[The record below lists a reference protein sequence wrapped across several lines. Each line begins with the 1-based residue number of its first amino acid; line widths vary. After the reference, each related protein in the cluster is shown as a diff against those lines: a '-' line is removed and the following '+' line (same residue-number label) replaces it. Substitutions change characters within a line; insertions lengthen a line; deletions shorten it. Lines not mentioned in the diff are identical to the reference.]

1 MKKRYAVILA
11 AGQGSRM
18 KSKKYKVLHEI
29 LGKSMVEHV
38 LTHVEKLNPEVIV
51 TVVGCGAEQVKEKL
65 GNRTDYAL
73 QEEQLGTGHAV
84 LTAEPFLGD
93 KEGTTLV
100 ICGDTPLI
108 TGETIDALFKEHE
121 ISGAKATILTA
132 HADNPYAYGRIIRNE
147 KGHVAKIVEER
158 DATESE
164 RLVQEINTGTF
175 CFDNQALFKALNQ
188 VGNDNDQGEYYLPD
202 VIGIL
207 KEAGEIISA
216 YQMADIQE
224 SIGVNDRVALAKATQ
239 TMVQRVNEKHM
250 RQGVTLID
258 PSHTYIDSEVVIGP
272 DTIIEPG
279 VFIKGNTVIGRDCLI
294 GSNSVI
300 VDSDLSDSVQ
310 VTSST
315 IESSVIH
322 SGADV
327 GPYAHLRPQTE
338 LMEDVHIGNFVE
350 IKKSKI
356 GKGTKVG
363 HLTYVGDATLGE
375 EINVGCGTIFVN
387 YDGKNKFH
395 STVGDRAFIGCNA
408 NIISPVH
415 IGKNAF
421 IAAGSTVTKDVPEN
435 AMAIARNRQENKLD
449 YAKKL
454 PYSEDI

>member
-65 GNRTDYAL
+65 GSRTVYAL

-121 ISGAKATILTA
+121 TSGAKATILTA

-147 KGHVAKIVEER
+147 TGHVAKIVEER

-279 VFIKGNTVIGRDCLI
+279 VFIKGKTVIGRDCLI

-300 VDSDLSDSVQ
+300 VDSELSDSVQ

-315 IESSVIH
+315 IESSLIH

-395 STVGDRAFIGCNA
+395 STVGDHVFIGCNA

-421 IAAGSTVTKDVPEN
+421 VAAGSTVTKDVPEN

>member
-121 ISGAKATILTA
+121 TSGAKATILTA